1 MSRLVNTYYETG
13 SSLWLILVI
22 SYCETDAEPNA
33 FRKIPAPK
41 LSCHSRVPCGEAGVV
56 VIHRSVLLCMDS
68 RAAGG
73 DGFVQHI
80 CVFCMTT
87 STLLFHLKADLKKG
101 VDMDVENLHLKVNAA
116 ELQNQARFEEL
127 AQQIA
132 TLDNGISERL
142 QAVEVVAPSEPEEVQ
157 GPILIDTQKE
167 IQMDA
172 VPHVKNIF
180 ESAPAGGMGGAIG
193 GGLGAGLLGGV
204 LGGALLGGNGG
215 LLGGRNGNV
224 EGLVTPTLLNSS
236 IAQVQDTAV
245 ATTTANAFREIQAAI
260 ECTAAATQLAQQ
272 VSASALGVEIAKGQG
287 EINTQVA
294 LTTGNLGTQNA
305 LNASATQVLVQ
316 KTVGDLATQTALG
329 DARTQEAIAAVGTAN
344 ALGFKDVAIQT
355 AATQYAIAQAVQAD
369 GDKTRA
375 LITSY
380 EQAELN
386 RKIVIQANELT
397 ELRNDGRGRDRA
409 KETEVSVTQIVNQ
422 NQQQQQ
428 QQQQFLVLSNL
439 NSALQALVQQNQT
452 IHQGIVNLGTMS
464 GSAGQQSS
472 ANTKVQ

>member
-1 MSRLVNTYYETG
+1 
-13 SSLWLILVI
+13 
-22 SYCETDAEPNA
+22 
-33 FRKIPAPK
+33 
-41 LSCHSRVPCGEAGVV
+41 
-56 VIHRSVLLCMDS
+56 
-68 RAAGG
+68 
-73 DGFVQHI
+73 
-80 CVFCMTT
+80 
-87 STLLFHLKADLKKG
+87 
-101 VDMDVENLHLKVNAA
+101 MDVENLHLKVNAA

-127 AQQIA
+127 ARQIA

-142 QAVEVVAPSEPEEVQ
+142 QAVEVVAPVVEVVAPSVPEEVQ
-157 GPILIDTQKE
+157 VPLLIDTQKE
-167 IQMDA
+167 IQMSD

-180 ESAPAGGMGGAIG
+180 ESAPNSAMGGAIG

-215 LLGGRNGNV
+215 LFGNRNGNV

-245 ATTTANAFREIQAAI
+245 ATTTANAFREIQASI
-260 ECTAAATQLAQQ
+260 ERTAAATQLAQQ

-464 GSAGQQSS
+464 GSAGSQTA
-472 ANTKVQ
+472 ANTRVQ